1 MISIIKQFLYNAN
14 LNPQKTAIYCLNDSI
29 TYGNLA
35 TNVINKINIL
45 KEFLQKED
53 VLCFQIE
60 NSIESVAIL
69 LASIALGITLAPINS
84 TLPKKKMFEKAKAI
98 KAKYCLPIFS
108 TFTKLNE
115 EEKALCLPQSIY
127 NKNISVETNTNNFI
141 KKIIDEKHTSTFNLL
156 SMTSGTTGI
165 PKAFIL
171 NEECILNRIK
181 SHIEAYNIDNKDIIL
196 SSTPLYHTLAE
207 RLVLIALTTGATA
220 VIMPNFTANSW
231 LNIISDKK
239 ITFTIA
245 DASQLSMISQLLSSP
260 FAPEIKS
267 LRCLVSS
274 SSILEPHIK
283 RELLNSIKC
292 EFHEIYGTS
301 ETSTVTDLN
310 LSQDNKKLKSVGKS
324 FYNSEIKILN
334 EDREELNKGEIGEI
348 TCKTKLAFKG
358 YLNKQQKQ
366 EWFAT
371 GDLGRIDDDGFLYFC
386 GRKQDLININGINV
400 YPIEIEEC
408 LNDLV
413 GIKECCAFAY
423 PDERQYEIVAIAIV
437 LDENSKINK
446 NDIKDY
452 CKNNLADIQQPQKI
466 FFLPDLPRN
475 QMGKIQKNKLFE
487 IIARQ
492 SLIQEQEEEVS
503 K

>member
-127 NKNISVETNTNNFI
+127 NKNISVEANTNNFI

-260 FAPEIKS
+260 FAPDIKN

-283 RELLNSIKC
+283 RELLNSVNC

-310 LSQDNKKLKSVGKS
+310 LTQYKNKQKSVGKP
-324 FYNSEIKILN
+324 FYNSEIKIIN
-334 EDREELNKGEIGEI
+334 DNKEELKNGEIGEI
-348 TCKTKLAFKG
+348 ICKTELAFNG
-358 YLNKQQKQ
+358 YLNSKQNS
-366 EWFAT
+366 EWFCT
-371 GDLGRIDDDGFLYFC
+371 GDLGKIDEDGFLYFC
-386 GRKQDLININGINV
+386 GRKQDLINKNGVNV
-400 YPIEIEEC
+400 YPIDIEEC
-408 LNDLV
+408 INELD
-413 GIKECCAFAY
+413 GIKECYIFAY
-423 PDERQYEIVAIAIV
+423 PDERQYEIIAAAIV
-437 LDENSKINK
+437 LKPDSKISEK
-446 NDIKDY
+446 DIKSY
-452 CKNNLADIQQPQKI
+452 CQNNLSDVQQPQII
-466 FFLPDLPRN
+466 FFLQELPRN
-475 QMGKIQKNKLFE
+475 SMGKIQKNKLFE
-487 IIARQ
+487 IIAKQ
-492 SLIQEQEEEVS
+492 SL
-503 K
+503 KKD